1 VQIITNNKPRFM
13 TDYLD
18 LPQEQQDDYFI
29 LHGEDAFEQSYIQYK
44 GIWYCLGDF
53 VRTDE
58 NFPSCW
64 AGYSSDSFFSGV
76 LIRFSHDEDF
86 VVMGTYLS

>member
-1 VQIITNNKPRFM
+1 MEIITNNKPRSM

-18 LPQEQQDDYFI
+18 LPEEQQDDYFN
-29 LHGEDAFEQSYIQYK
+29 LLGEDAFDQTYVCYK
-44 GIWYCLGDF
+44 KVWYCLGDF
-53 VRTDE
+53 MRSDQ
-58 NFPSCW
+58 FPGW

-76 LIRFSHDEDF
+76 LIKFSHDEDF

>member
-1 VQIITNNKPRFM
+1 M

-18 LPQEQQDDYFI
+18 LPEEQQDDYFN
-29 LHGEDAFEQSYIQYK
+29 LLGEDAFDQTYVCYK
-44 GIWYCLGDF
+44 KVWYCLGDF
-53 VRTDE
+53 MRSDQ
-58 NFPSCW
+58 FPGW

-76 LIRFSHDEDF
+76 LIKFSHDEDF